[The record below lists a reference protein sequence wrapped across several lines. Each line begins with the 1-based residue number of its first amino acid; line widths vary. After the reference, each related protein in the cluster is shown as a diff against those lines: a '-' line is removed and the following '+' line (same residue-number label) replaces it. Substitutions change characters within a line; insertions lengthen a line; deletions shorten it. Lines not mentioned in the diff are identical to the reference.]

1 MIGGI
6 VFVFN
11 LTLLCFIGK
20 LAVSGAKNDKFGLII
35 HILFITVNDTLCGLF
50 LFLIGWTPVQDK
62 ASAYACAVFVFMGLA
77 LQTVSQGNIA
87 CICIQRYVISKH
99 IRAIQAKWRSVHTKT
114 LLLVNLCLGVL
125 SFGVCIAAFDINRI
139 PTLNALCKLSN
150 IMDDKTAKIV
160 TINIVLGTMIT
171 FVADVFCFLTFHQL
185 KTQVCVAGSTETNT
199 ATSSNRS
206 TTNTDS
212 SARTSIR
219 TRQSKALWTIFII
232 VTFFNLSTFPP
243 IVGYTLISLHDNIF
257 SIYGR
262 SLLLTLYLNSLIN
275 PIVIATHTHEVYMSI
290 KDTVLN
296 VVHRI
301 QSCFTC
307 IRITR

>member
-1 MIGGI
+1 M
-6 VFVFN
+6 
-11 LTLLCFIGK
+11 
-20 LAVSGAKNDKFGLII
+20 
-35 HILFITVNDTLCGLF
+35 
-50 LFLIGWTPVQDK
+50 QDK

-243 IVGYTLISLHDNIF
+243 IVGYTLISLHDSFFFNLWPITTSYTLF
-257 SIYGR
+257 EQFNKSNRNCYTYPRSIHVYQRHHLPCGPQD
-262 SLLLTLYLNSLIN
+262 SKLLHMYKNNTLNYI
-275 PIVIATHTHEVYMSI
+275 
-290 KDTVLN
+290 
-296 VVHRI
+296 
-301 QSCFTC
+301 SCDVK
-307 IRITR
+307 